1 MRARDAQL
9 WCHRILFISIYV
21 SSLQRKEIN
30 KTKWGHNTFG
40 FSIFSAFP
48 FFLFAFRL
56 SVFQLRFFMNFNERS
71 PSSSVVSFAI
81 FCLVCYAKC
90 ILQQTSRKSS
100 MALSLSTSASRIF
113 HLNLAYFKLIFPYAV
128 CALFYFVQRA
138 TNLVANAAKIVANLS
153 DVLPTGPTLL
163 ALRIVR

>member
-1 MRARDAQL
+1 MWNFIIPARMRARDAQL

-21 SSLQRKEIN
+21 ASPQRKEIN

-71 PSSSVVSFAI
+71 PSSSDVSFAI

-100 MALSLSTSASRIF
+100 MALSVSSPLF
-113 HLNLAYFKLIFPYAV
+113 LIFPISTWHILSWFFHMQL
-128 CALFYFVQRA
+128 ALCFILCNGQQIY
-138 TNLVANAAKIVANLS
+138 
-153 DVLPTGPTLL
+153 LPT
-163 ALRIVR
+163 RRK